1 MAKNQIRSEQFRD
14 GEAVKRADLVVAGA
28 AGTNVIAKVLQGL
41 GILLSS
47 SGVDAGTGDV
57 TITNSAV
64 FESLQNFDIGG
75 PVTIAARAAVAS
87 RSTGRITRASA
98 AAVSGLS
105 HRMIGFT
112 TAAIVD
118 SATGPV
124 QTSGILDGF
133 SSLTAT
139 KRYFLDTGLGAIIPE
154 TSIGSL
160 SGGQYV
166 VPVGWAISAT
176 KLLIQIGEPILIA

>member
-1 MAKNQIRSEQFRD
+1 MAKNTLVSEQVRD
-14 GEAVKRADLVVAGA
+14 GQVKRADLCVGP
-28 AGTNVIAKVLQGL
+28 GNSGSTVIAKILQGL
-41 GILLSS
+41 GISLSS
-47 SGVDAGTGDV
+47 TGTDAGTGDV

-64 FESLQNFDIGG
+64 FESLQNLDIGG
-75 PVTIAARAAVAS
+75 PITIAARAAVAT

-118 SATGPV
+118 SALGQV
-124 QTSGILDGF
+124 QTSGLLDGF
-133 SSLTAT
+133 SGLTAT
-139 KRYFLDTGLGAIIPE
+139 KRYFLDTGLGGIMPE
-154 TSIGSL
+154 TSLGSL

-166 VPVGWAISAT
+166 IPVGWAISTT
-176 KLLIQIGEPILIA
+176 KLLIQIGEPVLIA